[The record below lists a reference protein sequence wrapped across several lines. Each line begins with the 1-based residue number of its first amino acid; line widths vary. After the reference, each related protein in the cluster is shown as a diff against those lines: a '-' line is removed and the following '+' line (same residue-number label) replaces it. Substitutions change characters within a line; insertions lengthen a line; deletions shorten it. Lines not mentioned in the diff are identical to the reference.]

1 MERTPKSVRF
11 FCPAGTQ
18 TREDGRSSRK
28 NMKTDFKLVRE
39 ILLAVGEN
47 EDVGR
52 RGFTDIHIPGR
63 TREEV
68 SRHVGFL
75 HEAGLIDAV
84 NLSPSDS
91 CQWVPERLT
100 GRGREFLALAR
111 DDGLW
116 EKAEKKLGKKKN
128 SFLGALK
135 QTLFDLVTSVLG
147 L

>member
-1 MERTPKSVRF
+1 
-11 FCPAGTQ
+11 
-18 TREDGRSSRK
+18 
-28 NMKTDFKLVRE
+28 MKTDFELVRE

-68 SRHVGFL
+68 SSHVKFM
-75 HEAGLIDAV
+75 HEAELIEAV
-84 NLSPSDS
+84 NLSTLDGREWKPMG
-91 CQWVPERLT
+91 LT

-135 QTLFDLVTSVLG
+135 QMLFDLVTSVLG

>member
-1 MERTPKSVRF
+1 
-11 FCPAGTQ
+11 
-18 TREDGRSSRK
+18 
-28 NMKTDFKLVRE
+28 MKPDFELVRA
-39 ILLAVGEN
+39 ILLALGDGE
-47 EDVGR
+47 DSGR
-52 RGFTDIHIPGR
+52 DFTCLDIPGR
-63 TREEV
+63 PPEEV

-84 NLSPSDS
+84 NPSPSGG
-91 CQWVPERLT
+91 CRRAPGRLT
-100 GRGREFLALAR
+100 ERGRKFLALAR

-135 QTLFDLVTSVLG
+135 QMLFDLVTSVFG

>member
-1 MERTPKSVRF
+1 
-11 FCPAGTQ
+11 
-18 TREDGRSSRK
+18 
-28 NMKTDFKLVRE
+28 MKPDFALVRA
-39 ILLAVGEN
+39 ILLALGDGE
-47 EDVGR
+47 DSGR
-52 RGFTDIHIPGR
+52 VSICLDIPGR

-84 NLSPSDS
+84 NPSPSDS
-91 CQWVPERLT
+91 CQWVPGRLT
-100 GRGREFLALAR
+100 ERGREFLALAR

-116 EKAEKKLGKKKN
+116 EKAERKLGKKKN

-135 QTLFDLVTSVLG
+135 QMLFDLLTSIFG